1 MDRLRPQD
9 VPAVVDVA
17 EAVAGTVGQHVIAG
31 QFRRQIDVVLLVVRL
46 KRPFCLPIFFFFFSR
61 RSGPAAR
68 HLYERTINGNAP
80 TVVRL
85 PKPAPPPTPKSSNR
99 KKNFFFSKKNKQ
111 NLPFVAHCSALV
123 KSVCRIRSR
132 PAIRG
137 EQQQPI
143 EFFFLMFGLFVGCF
157 FLFIFG
163 NQARH

>member
-85 PKPAPPPTPKSSNR
+85 PKPAPLPPPQNHRIEKKTSSFR
-99 KKNFFFSKKNKQ
+99 KKTNKICRSSPIV
-111 NLPFVAHCSALV
+111 LPSL
-123 KSVCRIRSR
+123 S
-132 PAIRG
+132 
-137 EQQQPI
+137 QY
-143 EFFFLMFGLFVGCF
+143 VGSDHDP
-157 FLFIFG
+157 L
-163 NQARH
+163 